1 MWLQEQSGAARVGVV
16 EGFGFGAPGA
26 AIVIEELTALGV
38 RRFVN
43 VGLAGALPN
52 DVDFG
57 DVVLCTAAIRD
68 EGVSHHYVP
77 ATRYAYPSAGLTDE
91 LRQAMLRK
99 GDPFTEG
106 MTWTLD
112 AVYRET
118 VEEALAYR
126 EEGVVTV
133 EMEAAALFTIAEV
146 RGVEIASLFTIS
158 DHLLADSEWR
168 PAPNKQLLTDGLA
181 RILDV
186 ALRVLSP
193 EGRIESSVLFDSDV
207 ETEGPLLSI
216 ESAKRIR
223 HMSHSAVDLFLL
235 DRAMSKLPRLDN
247 THVSSDIAKERLN
260 SQGSCGVKRAA
271 KLWMSPIAA
280 RFEFS
285 VQYWPTT
292 SQVRTTGQL
301 SPST

>member
-207 ETEGPLLSI
+207 ETEGP
-216 ESAKRIR
+216 
-223 HMSHSAVDLFLL
+223 F
-235 DRAMSKLPRLDN
+235 
-247 THVSSDIAKERLN
+247 T
-260 SQGSCGVKRAA
+260 
-271 KLWMSPIAA
+271 
-280 RFEFS
+280 
-285 VQYWPTT
+285 
-292 SQVRTTGQL
+292 
-301 SPST
+301 